1 MIEII
6 FYGAEWCSDCKK
18 AKQYLNDNNIQFEF
32 VDVDIDKNATNL
44 VETINNGKRIIP
56 TLLINNKS
64 FTNPDNNALA
74 TELGINKVGNVILY
88 GADWCPDCRRAKKY
102 LQDNKINFQFIEV
115 DKHIWAT
122 EKVEEI
128 NNGKRIIPT
137 ILINSQPYTNPD
149 NSILKDVLKIDS
161 NKAQE
166 IFDSIII
173 GAGPAGLTAS
183 IYAQRDRFDTLIL
196 EKKNIGGNAALTEK
210 IENYPGFTTISG
222 SGLMTKMAEQ
232 AQTYGTKIETGVD
245 VQYISKKDDIFTVKT
260 NMGDY
265 YSKTIVAAVGSTY
278 RLMNIPLEKELIGA
292 GIHFCATCDGA
303 FYRDKEIFVIGGG
316 NSALEESIFLAGFCK
331 KVTII
336 HRKDTFSASETYIEK
351 LKTIN
356 NITILKDKESLEFLK
371 HDNDTLKGIL
381 IKDNK
386 THKVEEVYADG
397 AFIFIG
403 LIPNTGS
410 FKNVID
416 LNERGFILTTGLGE
430 TNVSGLFAAGDCREG
445 AIAQVASATG
455 EGVLASYGI
464 RNHLK

>member
-1 MIEII
+1 MTEII
-6 FYGAEWCSDCKK
+6 FYGAEWCSDCKR
-18 AKQYLNDNNIQFEF
+18 AKQFLTENNIDFEF

-56 TLLINNKS
+56 TILINNKS
-64 FTNPDNNALA
+64 FTNPANNELA
-74 TELGINKVGNVILY
+74 AELGINKVGNVVLY
-88 GADWCPDCRRAKKY
+88 GADWCPDCRRAKHY
-102 LQDNKINFQFIEV
+102 LQNNKINFQFIEV
-115 DKHIWAT
+115 DKHIWAS
-122 EKVEEI
+122 EKVESI

-137 ILINSQPYTNPD
+137 ILINDKPYTNPD
-149 NSILKDVLKIDS
+149 NSVLKEVLKIDD
-161 NKAQE
+161 NQTQE

-196 EKKNIGGNAALTEK
+196 EKKNVGGNAALTEK

-222 SGLMTKMAEQ
+222 SGLMKKMAEQ
-232 AQTYGTKIETGVD
+232 AQTYGAKIETGVD
-245 VQYISKKDDIFTVKT
+245 VQYISKKDDVFTIKT
-260 NMGDY
+260 NMGNY
-265 YSKTIVAAVGSTY
+265 FSKTVVVSVGSTY

-303 FYRDKEIFVIGGG
+303 FYRDKEILVFGGG
-316 NSALEESIFLAGFCK
+316 NSALEESIFLSGFCK

-336 HRKDTFSASETYIEK
+336 HRKNEFSASETYVEK
-351 LKTIN
+351 LKTID
-356 NITILKDKESLEFLK
+356 NITVLKNKESLEFLK

-381 IKDNK
+381 IKDNA

-403 LIPNTGS
+403 LVPNTANL
-410 FKNVID
+410 KNVID
-416 LNERGFILTTGLGE
+416 IDESGFILTNGLGQ
-430 TNVSGLFAAGDCREG
+430 TNIPGIFAAGDCRKG

-464 RNHLK
+464 RDFLK